1 MLDICLIKFFFQFI
15 YILFYI
21 FIFLEGG
28 CSVTFCIPR
37 CLWFGFYFCPQTVVY
52 IVVGDVNDNAPLFNP
67 LNYSV
72 SVYENSPLWT
82 PLVNVTA
89 TDADTLQNAKI
100 TYSVTSG
107 DQESVF
113 TVDTEVGRFSSL
125 RLEFACS
132 ANQHPKSTI
141 KKPIYLCAPREFLIK
156 SVRHVW

>member
-1 MLDICLIKFFFQFI
+1 MLELKCWTFAKNWGGGGGGGVELI
-15 YILFYI
+15 
-21 FIFLEGG
+21 
-28 CSVTFCIPR
+28 FCIPL
-37 CLWFGFYFCPQTVVY
+37 CLRFGFYFCPQTVVY

-72 SVYENSPLWT
+72 SVYENSPLGT

-113 TVDTEVGRFSSL
+113 TVDTKVGRFSSL
-125 RLEFACS
+125 RSEFACP

-141 KKPIYLCAPREFLIK
+141 NKKKPIYLCAPREFLIK
-156 SVRHVW
+156 SVRHV